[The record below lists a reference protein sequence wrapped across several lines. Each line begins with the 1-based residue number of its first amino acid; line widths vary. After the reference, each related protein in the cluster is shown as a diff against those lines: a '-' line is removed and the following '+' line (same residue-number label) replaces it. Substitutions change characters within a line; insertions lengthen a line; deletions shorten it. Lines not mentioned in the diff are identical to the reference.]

1 MALDAYDSRQYWLG
15 RTAVVSASGALDLL
29 TSPRLEQLVTSTL
42 AQRPDA
48 LIVDLTDVSFLG
60 SAGMQVLVDAYEA
73 ASPDIGFAVV
83 ADGPGTSRPLKL
95 IGLTEVFDVVASLQI
110 AVDRLSRGA

>member
-1 MALDAYDSRQYWLG
+1 MDAYDPRLHWLG
-15 RTAVVSASGALDLL
+15 GTAVVSASGALDLL
-29 TSPRLEQLVTSTL
+29 TSPRLGQTLTSIL
-42 AQRPDA
+42 DQRPAA
-48 LIVDLTDVSFLG
+48 LIVDLTDVNFLG

-73 ASPDIGFAVV
+73 ATPDIGFAVV

-95 IGLTEVFDVVASLQI
+95 VGLTEIFDVVPTLQT

>member
-1 MALDAYDSRQYWLG
+1 MDVYDPRQHWLG

-29 TSPRLEQLVTSTL
+29 TSPQLDQLLTRTL
-42 AQRPDA
+42 DQRPAA
-48 LIVDLTDVSFLG
+48 LIVDLTEENFLG
-60 SAGMQVLVDAYEA
+60 SAGMQVLVDAYESA
-73 ASPDIGFAVV
+73 TPDIGFAVV

-95 IGLTEVFDVVASLQI
+95 IGLTEVFDVVPTLQT

>member
-1 MALDAYDSRQYWLG
+1 LDAYDPRLHWLG

-29 TSPRLEQLVTSTL
+29 TSPRLAQVVADTL
-42 AQRPDA
+42 EQRPGA
-48 LIVDLTDVSFLG
+48 LIVDLTDVNFLG
-60 SAGMQVLVDAYEA
+60 SAGMQVLVDAHQA
-73 ASPDIGFAVV
+73 ATPDIGFAVV

-95 IGLTEVFDVVASLQI
+95 IGLTEIFDVVPTLQS

>member
-1 MALDAYDSRQYWLG
+1 MDAYDPRLQWLG

-29 TSPRLEQLVTSTL
+29 TSPRLEHLVTSTL
-42 AQRPDA
+42 EQRPMA
-48 LIVDLTDVSFLG
+48 LIIDLTDVTFLS
-60 SAGMQVLVDAYEA
+60 SAGMQVLVDAHDA
-73 ASPDIGFAVV
+73 TGPDIGFAVV

-95 IGLTEVFDVVASLQI
+95 VGLNEVFDVVPVLQT

>member
-1 MALDAYDSRQYWLG
+1 MALDVYDPRQQWLG

-29 TSPRLEQLVTSTL
+29 TSPRLEQILTRTL
-42 AQRPDA
+42 EQRPVR

-60 SAGMQVLVDAYEA
+60 SAGMQVLVDAHDA
-73 ASPDIGFAVV
+73 ATPEIGFTVV

-95 IGLTEVFDVVASLQI
+95 VGLTEVFDVVATLQ
-110 AVDRLSRGA
+110 AALDNL

>member
-1 MALDAYDSRQYWLG
+1 MDANDPRLHWLG

-29 TSPRLEQLVTSTL
+29 TSPRLAQFLASTL
-42 AQRPDA
+42 EQRPAA
-48 LIVDLTDVSFLG
+48 LIVDLTDLNFLG
-60 SAGMQVLVDAYEA
+60 SAGMQVLVDAHQA
-73 ASPDIGFAVV
+73 ATPDIGFAVV

-95 IGLTEVFDVVASLQI
+95 IGLTEIFDVVPTLQS